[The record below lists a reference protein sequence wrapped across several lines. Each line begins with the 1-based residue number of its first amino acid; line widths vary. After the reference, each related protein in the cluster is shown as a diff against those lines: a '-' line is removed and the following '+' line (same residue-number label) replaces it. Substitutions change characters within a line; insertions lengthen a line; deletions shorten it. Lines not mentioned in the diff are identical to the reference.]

1 MKQQIQQSPQVQ
13 QSPQMQQSHSHSPPY
28 QQEINMATKQ
38 TQPMQISQRQH
49 TMTMSPPLTNSIYF
63 SPTFSSQ
70 QSQPVYTYRD
80 TNSQQIHQFYQYPSQ
95 QSQSQYQQSQQQ
107 QQQSQQQQQHQQS
120 HQQQQ
125 QQYQQYYQPNM
136 SDSYHSIMN
145 NGQIK
150 TYKIQRPYYQLEIY
164 LPNQDT
170 TMDLRL
176 CYESLIEE
184 HNKVAL
190 SVITSPH
197 GGEFNAGFDLFVPT
211 SMVVYGNDTIKID
224 HLVKCRMTKIIP
236 HFSSTF
242 NTYLDKNGILRH
254 YYTTNIPVSFYLYPR
269 SSTGTKTPLRLANSV
284 GIIDSG
290 YRGPLITAFDNL
302 KNKEF
307 NIQDKQRLAQVC
319 SPDISYPIYAIL
331 IDNEED
337 LGKTKRGGG
346 GFGSTG

>member
-1 MKQQIQQSPQVQ
+1 MKKHDTPQTYHQ
-13 QSPQMQQSHSHSPPY
+13 D
-28 QQEINMATKQ
+28 INMTSNQ
-38 TQPMQISQRQH
+38 TQPIQISQRQH
-49 TMTMSPPLTNSIYF
+49 TMSMSMSPPLTNSVYF
-63 SPTFSSQ
+63 SPSYSSPSQ
-70 QSQPVYTYRD
+70 QSQAVYNYRD
-80 TNSQQIHQFYQYPSQ
+80 TNSQQIHQFYQQQPQQQQQQQYMYP
-95 QSQSQYQQSQQQ
+95 SQQQ
-107 QQQSQQQQQHQQS
+107 QQQQQLP
-120 HQQQQ
+120 
-125 QQYQQYYQPNM
+125 QPNM

-164 LPNQDT
+164 VPKQDT
-170 TMDLRL
+170 TNDLRL

-184 HNKVAL
+184 HNNVAL
-190 SVITSPH
+190 SVITSPN
-197 GGEFNAGFDLFVPT
+197 GAEFNAGFDLFVPT
-211 SMVVYGNDTIKID
+211 SMVAYGNDTIKID

-236 HFSSTF
+236 HFSNTF
-242 NTYLDKNGILRH
+242 NTYLDKNGILRY
-254 YYTTNIPVSFYLYPR
+254 YYTTNIPVCFYLYPR

-302 KNKEF
+302 KNKDF
-307 NIQDKQRLAQVC
+307 NIQDKQRLAQIC

-331 IDNEED
+331 VDNEEA